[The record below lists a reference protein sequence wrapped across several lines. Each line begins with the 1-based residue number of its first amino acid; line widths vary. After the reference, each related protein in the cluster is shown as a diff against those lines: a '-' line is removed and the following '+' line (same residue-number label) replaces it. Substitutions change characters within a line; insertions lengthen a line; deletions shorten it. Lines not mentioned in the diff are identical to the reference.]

1 MICQNCKAEV
11 AGSPKF
17 CPKCGTKLDVST
29 VQTPALST
37 LAMAESAPASVA
49 PQDSVICPKCG
60 TPNLPTA
67 RFCKKDGIPLRG
79 ETSSQQPAAPL
90 AAPQP
95 VSQPMAPRTQTAFQ
109 PDQHPTSQSRK
120 TILIVSMVAV
130 VMLTSGI
137 GGYLWWAGYVGDR
150 QGSVAQTLN
159 AELSRKGLGSVK
171 VNVDKDWK
179 TAVEGQVASQAEK
192 DQALALL
199 NQHKK
204 LKIIDNIRVKPSRAD
219 MEQRINK
226 ALADAGMK
234 QVTAQID
241 ERLTKVT
248 LNDPDLGP
256 EDRAKAEKVIS
267 SVTTDV
273 VGTTSVQVA
282 HAVPTPQP
290 PAPLPAPSV
299 ATAPSPASPPVD
311 VTSIESGLNEA
322 LRSEGLSGVSARVD
336 ANGNVNLQG
345 AVATREDK
353 DRATRL
359 ALSQAG
365 VTGVSDFMN
374 VAPPASSAAIAPTA
388 PPVPPQAKAPA
399 RPRAKAPALPQSPPD
414 AVVARST
421 ITRDPAKLEGEINR
435 ALRRVG
441 VGGVSAQVG
450 DDFSI
455 TLKGSTTSVAQKDQA
470 FQIARQFKGVGAVK
484 DRVFVVEQ

>member
-1 MICQNCKAEV
+1 MICQSCKAEV

-17 CPKCGTKLDVST
+17 CPKCGAKFDVSA
-29 VQTPALST
+29 VPAPAPPT
-37 LAMAESAPASVA
+37 QAMAESAPAPASGA

-67 RFCKKDGIPLRG
+67 RFCKKDGIALRG
-79 ETSSQQPAAPL
+79 ETSSQPPAAPL
-90 AAPQP
+90 ASPQHA
-95 VSQPMAPRTQTAFQ
+95 SQPTASRTQTAFQ
-109 PDQHPTSQSRK
+109 PAQHPTSKSRK
-120 TILIVSMVAV
+120 TILIAGMVGV
-130 VMLTSGI
+130 VVLASGI

-159 AELSRKGLGSVK
+159 AELSSKGLGSVK
-171 VNVDKDWK
+171 VDVGKDWK

-199 NQHKK
+199 NQNKK

-219 MEQRINK
+219 IEQRINK

-241 ERLTKVT
+241 EQLTTVT

-256 EDRAKAEKVIS
+256 EDRAKAEKLVIS
-267 SVTTDV
+267 STADVT
-273 VGTTSVQVA
+273 GATSVQVA
-282 HAVPTPQP
+282 HAAPTPQP
-290 PAPLPAPSV
+290 AAPLPAPSV
-299 ATAPSPASPPVD
+299 ATTPSPAPPPVD
-311 VTSIESGLNEA
+311 IASIERGLNEA

-345 AVATREDK
+345 AVAKSEDK
-353 DRATRL
+353 DRAILL

-365 VTGVSDFMN
+365 VTGVGDFIQVTPPAPAAATVR
-374 VAPPASSAAIAPTA
+374 VAPPA
-388 PPVPPQAKAPA
+388 PPQAAASVQAPA
-399 RPRAKAPALPQSPPD
+399 RTAA
-414 AVVARST
+414 
-421 ITRDPAKLEGEINR
+421 RDPAKLEGEINR
-435 ALRRVG
+435 ALRSRG

-455 TLKGSTTSVAQKDQA
+455 TLKGSTTSAAQKDQA
-470 FQIARQFKGVGAVK
+470 FQIARRFKGVGAVK

>member
-1 MICQNCKAEV
+1 MICQGCKAEV
-11 AGSPKF
+11 AGNPKF

-29 VQTPALST
+29 EQAPAPPT
-37 LAMAESAPASVA
+37 QAMAEPAPATASVA

-67 RFCKKDGIPLRG
+67 RFCKKDGTPLWDG
-79 ETSSQQPAAPL
+79 AAQQQPAAPL
-90 AAPQP
+90 AAPPPASQPTVPRTYTPLQP
-95 VSQPMAPRTQTAFQ
+95 V
-109 PDQHPTSQSRK
+109 QHPTSKSRK
-120 TILIVSMVAV
+120 TILIVSMVGV
-130 VMLTSGI
+130 VLLTSGI
-137 GGYLWWAGYVGDR
+137 GGYLYWAGYVGDR

-159 AELSRKGLGSVK
+159 SELSSKGLGSVK

-204 LKIIDNIRVKPSRAD
+204 LIVIDNIRVKPSRAD
-219 MEQRINK
+219 VEQRINK
-226 ALADAGMK
+226 ALADAGMR

-241 ERLTKVT
+241 EQLTTVT

-256 EDRAKAEKVIS
+256 VDRDRAEKLVIAA
-267 SVTTDV
+267 TADAA
-273 VGTTSVQVA
+273 GATSVKVA
-282 HAVPTPQP
+282 HATPTPQP
-290 PAPLPAPSV
+290 PALPSKTEA
-299 ATAPSPASPPVD
+299 APSPAP
-311 VTSIESGLNEA
+311 TSIENGLSEV

-353 DRATRL
+353 DRAIRIV
-359 ALSQAG
+359 LSQAG
-365 VTGVSDFMN
+365 VTGVSDFIR
-374 VAPPASSAAIAPTA
+374 VTPPASAAATLQVNPPAPPRAAAPITA
-388 PPVPPQAKAPA
+388 P
-399 RPRAKAPALPQSPPD
+399 
-414 AVVARST
+414 ST
-421 ITRDPAKLEGEINR
+421 AAARDPAKLEGEINR
-435 ALRRVG
+435 ALRSRG

-455 TLKGSTTSVAQKDQA
+455 TLKGSTTSAAQKDQA

-484 DRVFVVEQ
+484 DRVFVVE